1 MFTSRL
7 RKAALALCLSVP
19 LAAVAGPYSGLYV
32 FGDSLSDNGSD
43 FNISK
48 AINAI
53 NPAFP
58 LVPAAPGSN
67 GRFSNGK
74 VAVDYLADGLGLPLT
89 AHYQG
94 PAFLGAPH
102 GSGTNYAQGGAT
114 SGTINASLP
123 GTLTIGP
130 TTVPTGFNGVTT
142 QIADYKSLTAAA
154 DPNALY
160 VVWGGANDFVH
171 LGSVP
176 TAPGCGTGA
185 AAAVC
190 TAVTNI
196 AAAVTSLVA
205 MGAVHIV
212 VPNLPD
218 LGKTAQSIAGGPIVQ
233 AGATALAV
241 GYNTGLASAIGAIA
255 GATGA
260 DIKLFDVFTFFD
272 SVLDDAAAYG
282 FTNTTDA
289 CLIGPADSIN
299 SVISPACAAAGPD
312 QYIFWDGIHPTTKA
326 HQFLG
331 AAMLAAIGINAVPE
345 PSDIALLAIGFAGL
359 VLARR
364 RRR

>member
-7 RKAALALCLSVP
+7 RKAALALCLSAP

-43 FNISK
+43 LNLST
-48 AINAI
+48 AIHNL

-74 VAVDYLADGLGLPLT
+74 VAVDYVAEGLGLPLT
-89 AHYQG
+89 AHYVT
-94 PAFLGAPH
+94 PPFLGGAT
-102 GSGTNYAQGGAT
+102 GGTNYAQGGAT

-123 GTLTIGP
+123 ATIPNGMGGTL
-130 TTVPTGFNGVTT
+130 PTGFNGVTS
-142 QIADYKSLTAAA
+142 QIADYKASTAAA

-218 LGKTAQSIAGGPIVQ
+218 LGKTAQSIAGGPVVQ

-241 GYNTGLASAIGAIA
+241 GYNTGLASAIGGIA
-255 GATGA
+255 AATGA

-272 SVLDDAAAYG
+272 SVLADATAYG

-299 SVISPACAAAGPD
+299 SVLSPACAAAGPD

-345 PSDIALLAIGFAGL
+345 PSDMALLAIGFAGL